1 FQIQNFCSDRDTYN
15 LCWNFYIQCLCLE
28 GSKNKIKQFAYVVL
42 MRLHPMAILI
52 PSLSMTM
59 AVYSVT
65 KARWNESLMRGYYPR
80 ILFQFTS
87 FSSDPSRKCRRQRR
101 SRRILKKK
109 RCSRIQAAAAT

>member
-1 FQIQNFCSDRDTYN
+1 
-15 LCWNFYIQCLCLE
+15 
-28 GSKNKIKQFAYVVL
+28 